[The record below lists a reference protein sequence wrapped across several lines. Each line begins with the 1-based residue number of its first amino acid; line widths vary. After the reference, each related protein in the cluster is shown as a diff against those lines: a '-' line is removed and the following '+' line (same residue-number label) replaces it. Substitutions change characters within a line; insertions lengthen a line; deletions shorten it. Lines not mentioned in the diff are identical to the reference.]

1 MLTFTQNIIRGLC
14 FLLSACLIWT
24 PMKPK
29 KTIKFL
35 YVWTLILVFASSVVL
50 KGFHYHDSSYH
61 GKAKVSASHEAS
73 VKQICSVCDFTMHK
87 ATEAQPL
94 VFVPVV
100 TMHWIAIHLF
110 SPQTVYRVVTSIN
123 SHSPPTVG

>member
-1 MLTFTQNIIRGLC
+1 
-14 FLLSACLIWT
+14 
-24 PMKPK
+24 MKPK

-35 YVWTLILVFASSVVL
+35 YVWTLILVFTSSVVL

-73 VKQICSVCDFTMHK
+73 VKQVCSVCDYIMHK
-87 ATEAQPL
+87 STVVKPM

-100 TMHWIAIHLF
+100 AVSWIERCVF
-110 SPQTVYRVVTSIN
+110 TEQTVYQVVASVN

>member
-1 MLTFTQNIIRGLC
+1 
-14 FLLSACLIWT
+14 
-24 PMKPK
+24 MKPK

-35 YVWTLILVFASSVVL
+35 YVWTLILVFTSSVVL

-73 VKQICSVCDFTMHK
+73 VKQICSVCDFAMHK
-87 ATEAQPL
+87 ATEAKPL

-100 TMHWIAIHLF
+100 NAT
-110 SPQTVYRVVTSIN
+110 TVKRVSM
-123 SHSPPTVG
+123 PTVKTKAVGFLDI

>member
-1 MLTFTQNIIRGLC
+1 
-14 FLLSACLIWT
+14 
-24 PMKPK
+24 MKPE
-29 KTIKFL
+29 KTIKIL
-35 YVWTLILVFASSVVL
+35 YAWALILVFASSVVL

-87 ATEAQPL
+87 ATEAKPL

-100 TMHWIAIHLF
+100 TMSWVERCVF
-110 SPQTVYRVVTSIN
+110 TEQTVYQVVASVN

>member
-1 MLTFTQNIIRGLC
+1 MLTFTQNINRGLC
-14 FLLSACLIWT
+14 FPLSACPIWT

-35 YVWTLILVFASSVVL
+35 YVWTLILVFTSSVVL

-73 VKQICSVCDFTMHK
+73 VKQICSVCDFAMHK
-87 ATEAQPL
+87 ATEAKPL

-110 SPQTVYRVVTSIN
+110 SPQTVYRVVASIN